1 MGGVVGLLDG
11 WGCSS
16 KPHGITGRLESSA
29 QIRNKWGG
37 KCNHTSIAAH
47 FDMAEDCVL
56 WQHLTVTLQSE
67 AHTRICLYF
76 NHKVRYG
83 CVCRYVYYEESVD
96 SLTYLYHDA
105 LN

>member
-1 MGGVVGLLDG
+1 VGLLDG

-16 KPHGITGRLESSA
+16 KPHGITGRLESSSA

-56 WQHLTVTLQSE
+56 WKHLTVTLQSE
-67 AHTRICLYF
+67 AGTGICLYS
-76 NHKVRYG
+76 NHKVRLG
-83 CVCRYVYYEESVD
+83 CVCRYVCYEESID
-96 SLTYLYHDA
+96 SLTYFIYDA
-105 LN
+105 LS

>member
-1 MGGVVGLLDG
+1 MGLLDG

-56 WQHLTVTLQSE
+56 WKHLAVNRQSE
-67 AHTRICLYF
+67 AGTRKCLYL
-76 NHKVRYG
+76 NHKVRLG
-83 CVCRYVYYEESVD
+83 CVRRHAYYEDSVD
-96 SLTYLYHDA
+96 SFIYLYYDA
-105 LN
+105 LS